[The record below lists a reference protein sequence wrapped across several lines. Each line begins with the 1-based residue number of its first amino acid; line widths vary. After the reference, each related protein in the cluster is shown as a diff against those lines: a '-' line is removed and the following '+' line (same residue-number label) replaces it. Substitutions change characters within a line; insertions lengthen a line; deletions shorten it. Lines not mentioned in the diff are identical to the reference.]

1 MKLSRRLD
9 ALCDLID
16 NDEVIADIGCDHAQL
31 CIKLIKSGKCKK
43 AYACDI
49 NEGPLAQAKKNI
61 EYYNLEDKIETCL
74 SDGLTAVNDDVTTIV
89 IAGMGFETIQMIL
102 NQNPEKLKI
111 GRKFIIQA
119 NKDVEGL
126 RKWISSHQYKIIK
139 EVVVFEDSHYYQLI
153 VFACEQDESLSESQ
167 IRFGK
172 QMRKDFTF
180 YSMWKYRLSK
190 YEGILRSLDE
200 HNPRYL
206 EVMNEMRYIY
216 EEFGS

>member
-16 NDEVIADIGCDHAQL
+16 SDEVIADIGCDHAQL
-31 CIKLIKSGKCKK
+31 CIKLIESGKCKK

-61 EYYNLEDKIETCL
+61 EYYKLEDKIETCL
-74 SDGLTAVNDDVTTIV
+74 SDGLAMVNDDVTTVV

-102 NQNPEKLKI
+102 NENPQKLKL
-111 GRKFIIQA
+111 GRKFVIQA

-126 RKWISSHQYKIIK
+126 RKWISKHQYKIIK
-139 EVVVFEDSHYYQLI
+139 EVVIFEDSHYYQII
-153 VFACEQDESLSESQ
+153 VFECEQDESLSASQ

-190 YEGILRSLDE
+190 YENILRSLDE
-200 HNPRYL
+200 NNPRYS